1 MMSVTPTP
9 HRFVAIALSMACGMS
24 SLSVMAQ
31 TIRQPWSNPTVDD
44 LIDALSA
51 SGINKATGFRP
62 APMPDTDHRC
72 QTAAGSTASAGS
84 NKKLVVVPYDG
95 AHPASTNF
103 DRCQAAAGSTASADS
118 NKKLV
123 VVPYDGAHPAS
134 TDLAVNFDLGSDRL
148 LPNGRLLLDKLAIA
162 LKDERT
168 EQSRFAVA
176 GHTDAVGSVC
186 LNRELSC
193 ARAIAVKNYLVGKG
207 ISGNRLSAYGF
218 GKDSPLDD
226 AQPDAAVN
234 RRVEIRRDID

>member
-72 QTAAGSTASAGS
+72 QTAAGSTASAG
-84 NKKLVVVPYDG
+84 
-95 AHPASTNF
+95 
-103 DRCQAAAGSTASADS
+103 S